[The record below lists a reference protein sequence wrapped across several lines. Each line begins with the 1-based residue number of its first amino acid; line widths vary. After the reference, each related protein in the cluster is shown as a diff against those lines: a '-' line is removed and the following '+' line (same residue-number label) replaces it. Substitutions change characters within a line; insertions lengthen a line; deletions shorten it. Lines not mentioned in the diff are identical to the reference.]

1 MVGFVGVL
9 LNDLLKEKKINM
21 SLVEIMSDA
30 ISVLTDLQHDGNVIR
45 RNLIVANLSN
55 NFGETLRE
63 ASPDEF
69 LFRKRLDERLK
80 ARDLN

>member
-1 MVGFVGVL
+1 M
-9 LNDLLKEKKINM
+9 LNDLLKEKEINIL
-21 SLVEIMSDA
+21 LVEIMSDA

-45 RNLIVANLSN
+45 RNLEEII
-55 NFGETLRE
+55 GET
-63 ASPDEF
+63 SPDEF